1 MLLSV
6 IIPVYNVRDCLRRC
20 VNSLLKIDAAEDY
33 EILLVDDGS
42 PDDSGKICDEYSA
55 LYDYVRTFHKINGG
69 LSDARNFGLNEARGE
84 YVVFIDSDDYVE
96 AGSVQKICESIK
108 NRECDIYCTDYYSL
122 CGSLK
127 TDLCYT
133 PTDEVKSGAEFL
145 RYQLERRSMVSSVVQ
160 NIYRRTMLTENGL
173 FFKKGIYHEDEE
185 WYPRVFL
192 SASSVRYLDFVYY
205 VYIIRE
211 NSIMQQKNLTKH
223 IKDFISTMR
232 FLTQECREKTD
243 DGLFCLLKDSLV
255 DKYLSIYARGNF
267 GNGNDEVVLSAK
279 ELRGGLVHRK
289 TKIKL
294 AVFLINRSLFCRI
307 SRMYNARS

>member
-1 MLLSV
+1 
-6 IIPVYNVRDCLRRC
+6 
-20 VNSLLKIDAAEDY
+20 
-33 EILLVDDGS
+33 
-42 PDDSGKICDEYSA
+42 
-55 LYDYVRTFHKINGG
+55 
-69 LSDARNFGLNEARGE
+69 
-84 YVVFIDSDDYVE
+84 
-96 AGSVQKICESIK
+96 
-108 NRECDIYCTDYYSL
+108 
-122 CGSLK
+122 
-127 TDLCYT
+127 
-133 PTDEVKSGAEFL
+133 
-145 RYQLERRSMVSSVVQ
+145 
-160 NIYRRTMLTENGL
+160 MLTENGL